1 VERLPENRLASYRG
15 RLEGKKK
22 RAESKEVTEEDL
34 KERKI
39 EGEQRSYKGRLE

>member
-1 VERLPENRLASYRG
+1 MKEKEREI
-15 RLEGKKK
+15 
-22 RAESKEVTEEDL
+22 KEEVIEEDL